1 MPGVPDIH
9 YTRYIA
15 SVPMGK
21 PGNARK
27 GTDKTI
33 SPPSGRMRDVVHFG
47 IPAVIGLLMII
58 WGTFLDSN
66 DRLLAVVG
74 LVLFLGFG
82 WYAYR
87 AFTRRSS

>member
-1 MPGVPDIH
+1 MGRPG
-9 YTRYIA
+9 
-15 SVPMGK
+15 K
-21 PGNARK
+21 ARK
-27 GTDKTI
+27 GTDKTS
-33 SPPSGRMRDVVHFG
+33 SPPSGRLRDAVHYG

-58 WGTFLDSN
+58 WGIFLDSN

-87 AFTRRSS
+87 ASTRKSS

>member
-1 MPGVPDIH
+1 MGRPGK
-9 YTRYIA
+9 T
-15 SVPMGK
+15 K
-21 PGNARK
+21 K
-27 GTDKTI
+27 GTDNTI
-33 SPPSGRMRDVVHFG
+33 PSPSVRLMDVVHYG

-58 WGTFLDSN
+58 WGIFLDRN

-87 AFTRRSS
+87 ASARKSS

>member
-1 MPGVPDIH
+1 
-9 YTRYIA
+9 
-15 SVPMGK
+15 
-21 PGNARK
+21 
-27 GTDKTI
+27 
-33 SPPSGRMRDVVHFG
+33 MRDVVHFC